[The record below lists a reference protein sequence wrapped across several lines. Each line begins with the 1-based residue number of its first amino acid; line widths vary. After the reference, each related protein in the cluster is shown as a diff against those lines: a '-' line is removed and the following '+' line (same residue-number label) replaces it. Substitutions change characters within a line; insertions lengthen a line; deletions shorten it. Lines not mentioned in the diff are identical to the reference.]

1 METFKVYIA
10 AIIGTIVMIAGP
22 FVAAFAVASF
32 APILAAPTLGIGLVA
47 FPVLGC
53 HLVDVIAS

>member
-1 METFKVYIA
+1 METFKAYLA

-22 FVAAFAVASF
+22 FAAAFAVATF
-32 APILAAPTLGIGLVA
+32 APILAGPTLGIGLVA

-53 HLVDVIAS
+53 YLVEVLF